1 MIRKNYNNMILIRVE
16 KSFDKLIPF
25 AVIGSWFSAIVIY
38 FSEIPRYFVC
48 LDILL
53 GLGFLYMEIR
63 RKQLTMEIKIIMT
76 VFMLILVG
84 IFSFLDGGFTSG
96 AVTLFI
102 ISNSVAILLLSKKKS
117 IVVSFVLIVVFS
129 SLWFI
134 SFNELFGTTNPISI
148 SKWVVQFNSF
158 LFYIIVI
165 YILTFNIRNYLLEN
179 IVELED
185 SVELTY
191 KLAYYDSLTGLANLA
206 MLKKHLNKR
215 ISLSFE
221 NGYIVCVSL
230 KNLNLINSIYG
241 NAVGDEVLKEMAN
254 LLLQIKDHSEF
265 VARVSGNDFVVWVEN
280 VSQSILINRLKIL
293 KRKFYKE
300 FNVVNMTKKVEFYIS
315 YSECKKGDIIEE
327 SYNKAMLALTYA
339 KLHDDMKF
347 IAYDQT
353 LADIVRYEETLKEE
367 LKIDISLNKFEL
379 YYQNKVN
386 AKTGLIKGVEALA
399 RWKSKSFGV
408 IGPDEFIPIIEKN
421 NMAIP
426 FGEMIIRK
434 AFAEY
439 DALCKKFNNKELK
452 LSLNIS
458 PIHLNSNK
466 FMTFMETI
474 TKEFEINPKYI
485 ILEITEAVLLKS
497 NNIIIDRIRD
507 LRLLGFSI
515 SLDDFGTGYS
525 SLNYLNKFDIDEIKI
540 DKTFIDQINDSK
552 NNNALLKTI
561 INLSEE
567 YQLDLVAEGVETKEQ
582 CDYLVELGCYII
594 QGYYFSKPEP
604 IHALAEI

>member
-16 KSFDKLIPF
+16 KSFDRLIPF
-25 AVIGSWFSAIVIY
+25 AVIGSWLSAITIY
-38 FSEIPRYFVC
+38 FSEIPKRFVF

-53 GLGFLYMEIR
+53 GLGFLYMGIR
-63 RKQLTMEIKIIMT
+63 RKQLTMEMKIMMT
-76 VFMLILVG
+76 ILMPILVG
-84 IFSFLDGGFTSG
+84 IFSFLDGGFASA

-117 IVVSFVLIVVFS
+117 LVVSHIVIGVFL

-134 SFNELFGTTNPISI
+134 SFNELFGVTNSICI
-148 SKWVVQFNSF
+148 SKWIVQFISF
-158 LFYIIVI
+158 LFYIFVMH
-165 YILTFNIRNYLLEN
+165 ILTFGIRNYLLEN

-185 SVELTY
+185 SMELTY

-206 MLKKHLNKR
+206 MLKKYLNKR
-215 ISLSFE
+215 ISSSFE

-241 NAVGDEVLKEMAN
+241 NAMGDEVLKEVAN

-280 VSQSILINRLKIL
+280 VSQDILINRLKLL
-293 KRKFYKE
+293 KRKFYMQ
-300 FNVVNMTKKVEFYIS
+300 FRVVNMTKKVEFYIS
-315 YSECKKGDIIEE
+315 YSECKKGDIVEE

-339 KLHDDMKF
+339 KLHDNTKF
-347 IAYDQT
+347 VAYDQT

-367 LKIDISLNKFEL
+367 LEIAILSEEFEL

-399 RWKSKSFGV
+399 RWESKSFGV

-421 NMAIP
+421 NMARF
-426 FGEMIIRK
+426 FGEIIIRK
-434 AFAEY
+434 AFVEY
-439 DALCKKFNNKELK
+439 DALCKKFNNKELV

-458 PIHLNSNK
+458 PNHLNSDK
-466 FMTFMETI
+466 FMPFIETAI
-474 TKEFEINPKYI
+474 KEYEINPKFI

-497 NNIIIDRIRD
+497 NNIIVDRIRD

-540 DKTFIDQINDSK
+540 DKSFIDQIGSYK
-552 NNNALLKTI
+552 KNNALLKTI
-561 INLSEE
+561 INLSKE

-582 CDYLVELGCYII
+582 CDYLVKLGCYII

-604 IHALAEI
+604 I